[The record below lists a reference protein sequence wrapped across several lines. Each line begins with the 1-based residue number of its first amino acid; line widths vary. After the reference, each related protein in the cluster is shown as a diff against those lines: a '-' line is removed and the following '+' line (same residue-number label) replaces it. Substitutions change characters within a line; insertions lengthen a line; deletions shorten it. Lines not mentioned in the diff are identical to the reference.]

1 MSVCVP
7 IKELKDTA
15 SFAEKVE
22 SSDEPVVVT
31 KHGREAFVSMS
42 MEVYEGIRRKA
53 AFAEL
58 YRTVD
63 RGIRDV
69 EQGHV
74 RDARL
79 ASDELRER
87 YGL

>member
-15 SFAEKVE
+15 AFAEKVE
-22 SSDEPVVVT
+22 SLDEPVVVT

-42 MEVYEGIRRKA
+42 VEVYEGMRRKA
-53 AFAEL
+53 ALAEL

-63 RGIRDV
+63 RGMRDV
-69 EQGHV
+69 EQGRV
-74 RDARL
+74 RDARTVTC
-79 ASDELRER
+79 ELRER